1 MIHESFIPKRVQI
14 VTGTCQSSQVKNV
27 ISTLCFKDENITYY
41 QNAICTFERLT
52 SDNSACPNLS
62 LTCNIRSV
70 SFNSMEALCSHKTEN
85 ALYSCKG
92 DFDYWY
98 FYPSMTD
105 FSSYKSLMLFTTL
118 LCLIALLSVAFN
130 GTILV
135 VFLKSKLL
143 RNTNGIIC
151 AIHMIVVDFLTGF
164 ISIPLYLLI
173 AFFNHHYLFRGELF
187 ISRET
192 LVELQRISKDINTV
206 FFTMSILNITL
217 ISLERLVSVHRPFW
231 YVRSSLIK
239 RALLTIPPVWIY
251 CGVLVVIRKNISN
264 SIWVVFVMIV
274 VVPIFIMTV
283 TYTVLFI
290 SVKKKK
296 VRQTVCI
303 KGQMKSFY
311 TNIESKIM
319 TRLLI
324 LIIVFIMCW
333 MPYFTMHIIS
343 ETNPQRFL
351 RNVTKR
357 EIRRYFALLA
367 QLHAVFDALLYSVAK
382 SEFRKEI
389 KRMWQDRS
397 QSRKTDSIVIG
408 SAIVPNA
415 FPNGTYLKKQ
425 KT

>member
-85 ALYSCKG
+85 ALYSCQG

-151 AIHMIVVDFLTGF
+151 AIHMIVVDFLIGF

-173 AFFNHHYLFRGELF
+173 AFFNHHYLFRGG
-187 ISRET
+187 I
-192 LVELQRISKDINTV
+192 VY
-206 FFTMSILNITL
+206 IT
-217 ISLERLVSVHRPFW
+217 
-231 YVRSSLIK
+231 
-239 RALLTIPPVWIY
+239 
-251 CGVLVVIRKNISN
+251 
-264 SIWVVFVMIV
+264 
-274 VVPIFIMTV
+274 
-283 TYTVLFI
+283 
-290 SVKKKK
+290 
-296 VRQTVCI
+296 
-303 KGQMKSFY
+303 
-311 TNIESKIM
+311 
-319 TRLLI
+319 
-324 LIIVFIMCW
+324 
-333 MPYFTMHIIS
+333 
-343 ETNPQRFL
+343 
-351 RNVTKR
+351 RN
-357 EIRRYFALLA
+357 A
-367 QLHAVFDALLYSVAK
+367 
-382 SEFRKEI
+382 
-389 KRMWQDRS
+389 
-397 QSRKTDSIVIG
+397 G
-408 SAIVPNA
+408 
-415 FPNGTYLKKQ
+415 
-425 KT
+425 